1 MGRPKSASKKRKK
14 SANGT
19 GTVRKLSTGRFE
31 ARYTAIVDAVT
42 GQKKQKSKTFDS
54 EQEARIF
61 LANITRENITGG
73 YILPSDMLLKD
84 WLIIYLQTYVVN
96 LKESSRRSYEDRIRL
111 HIIPELGHVKLC
123 NLTPIMVQ
131 QFVNGLYRKTDNR
144 KALSPKTVKSIHGVL
159 HAALKKQ

>member
-1 MGRPKSASKKRKK
+1 MGRPKGTSKKRKK

-61 LANITRENITGG
+61 LANITRENMTGG

-84 WLIIYLQTYVVN
+84 WLII
-96 LKESSRRSYEDRIRL
+96 IRY
-111 HIIPELGHVKLC
+111 IKP
-123 NLTPIMVQ
+123 
-131 QFVNGLYRKTDNR
+131 
-144 KALSPKTVKSIHGVL
+144 
-159 HAALKKQ
+159 